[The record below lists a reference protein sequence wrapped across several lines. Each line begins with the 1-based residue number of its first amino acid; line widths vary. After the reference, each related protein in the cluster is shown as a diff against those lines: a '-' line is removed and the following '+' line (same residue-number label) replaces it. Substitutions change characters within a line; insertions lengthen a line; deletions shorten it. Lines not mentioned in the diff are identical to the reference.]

1 MKFLFLTQ
9 ERMKMGYTRKRHKA
23 LVVIADRSR
32 KSFFKKFFVEREIGP
47 VLTVLTI
54 MSVTL
59 AVSALQFGTRIWLY
73 LITLCLMASLVFL
86 FEKVHYEIWA
96 AEDMVNAQSLRKLVS
111 GIAGKEVSKIL
122 VPEHLEHDGYV
133 KKSDLHILETV
144 WDIINVARRNVEP
157 RILDD
162 VLYLR
167 LESFFND
174 ELEGYMLRR
183 QEKAE
188 QKIEELRKENSEK
201 LKEIED
207 LRKNLGI

>member
-1 MKFLFLTQ
+1 MKFHFLTQ
-9 ERMKMGYTRKRHKA
+9 ERMKMGYTRKRHEA
-23 LVVIADRSR
+23 LVAIADRSR
-32 KSFFKKFFVEREIGP
+32 KSFFEKFFVERETG
-47 VLTVLTI
+47 TVITLLTI
-54 MSVTL
+54 AATTL

-86 FEKVHYEIWA
+86 LEKVHYEIWT
-96 AEDMVNAQSLRKLVS
+96 AEKMVNAQSLRKLVS

-144 WDIINVARRNVEP
+144 WDINVARRNVEP
-157 RILDD
+157 RILDE

-174 ELEGYMLRR
+174 ELEEYMLRR
-183 QEKAE
+183 QEKTE
-188 QKIEELRKENSEK
+188 QKIKELKKENNEK

-207 LRKNLGI
+207 LRENLGI

>member
-1 MKFLFLTQ
+1 
-9 ERMKMGYTRKRHKA
+9 
-23 LVVIADRSR
+23 
-32 KSFFKKFFVEREIGP
+32 
-47 VLTVLTI
+47 
-54 MSVTL
+54 
-59 AVSALQFGTRIWLY
+59 
-73 LITLCLMASLVFL
+73 
-86 FEKVHYEIWA
+86 
-96 AEDMVNAQSLRKLVS
+96 MVNAKSLRKLLS
-111 GIAGKEVSKIL
+111 GIAGKRASEIL

-188 QKIEELRKENSEK
+188 QKIEELRKENGEK
-201 LKEIED
+201 LKEIEN

>member
-1 MKFLFLTQ
+1 MKFHFLTQ
-9 ERMKMGYTRKRHKA
+9 ERVKMGYTKKRHET
-23 LVVIADRSR
+23 LVAIADRSR
-32 KSFFKKFFVEREIGP
+32 KSFFQKFFVEREIGA
-47 VLTVLTI
+47 VAAVFTI
-54 MSVTL
+54 TAIIS
-59 AVSALQFGTRIWLY
+59 AVSALQFGTRSWLY
-73 LITLCLMASLVFL
+73 IITLCLILSTGFL
-86 FEKVHYEIWA
+86 FENIYYEIWE
-96 AEDMVNAQSLRKLVS
+96 AEKMVNAQSLRKLLS
-111 GIAGKEVSKIL
+111 AIAGKGASEIL
-122 VPEHLEHDGYV
+122 VPEHLEYDGYV

-183 QEKAE
+183 RRKAE
-188 QKIEELRKENSEK
+188 EKIEELKKENSEK

>member
-1 MKFLFLTQ
+1 MKFRFLTQ
-9 ERMKMGYTRKRHKA
+9 ERMNMGYTRKRHEA
-23 LVVIADRSR
+23 LVAIADRSR

-47 VLTVLTI
+47 VLTVLAI

-59 AVSALQFGTRIWLY
+59 AASVLQFGARIWLY
-73 LITLCLMASLVFL
+73 LITFFSSASLMFL
-86 FEKVHYEIWA
+86 LEKIYHEILT
-96 AEDMVNAQSLRKLVS
+96 AENMVNAKSLRKLLS
-111 GIAGKEVSKIL
+111 GIAGKEVSRIL

-133 KKSDLHILETV
+133 KKSDIHILETV

-167 LESFFND
+167 LESFFNE

-183 QEKAE
+183 RRKSEE
-188 QKIEELRKENSEK
+188 KIEELKKENSEK

>member
-1 MKFLFLTQ
+1 MKFHFLTQ
-9 ERMKMGYTRKRHKA
+9 ERMKMGYTRKRHEA
-23 LVVIADRSR
+23 LVAIADRSR
-32 KSFFKKFFVEREIGP
+32 KSFFEKFFVERETG
-47 VLTVLTI
+47 TVITLLTI
-54 MSVTL
+54 TATTL
-59 AVSALQFGTRIWLY
+59 AVPALQFGTRIWLY

-86 FEKVHYEIWA
+86 LEKVHYEIWT
-96 AEDMVNAQSLRKLVS
+96 AEKMVNAKSLRKLLS
-111 GIAGKEVSKIL
+111 GIAGKRASEIL

-144 WDIINVARRNVEP
+144 WDIINAARRNVEP

-188 QKIEELRKENSEK
+188 QKIEELRKENGEK
-201 LKEIED
+201 LKEIEN

>member
-1 MKFLFLTQ
+1 
-9 ERMKMGYTRKRHKA
+9 
-23 LVVIADRSR
+23 
-32 KSFFKKFFVEREIGP
+32 
-47 VLTVLTI
+47 
-54 MSVTL
+54 
-59 AVSALQFGTRIWLY
+59 
-73 LITLCLMASLVFL
+73 MASLVFL
-86 FEKVHYEIWA
+86 LEKVHYEIWT
-96 AEDMVNAQSLRKLVS
+96 AEKMVNAKSLRKLLS
-111 GIAGKEVSKIL
+111 GIAGKSASEIL

-188 QKIEELRKENSEK
+188 QKIEELRKENGEK
-201 LKEIED
+201 LKEIEN

>member
-1 MKFLFLTQ
+1 M
-9 ERMKMGYTRKRHKA
+9 
-23 LVVIADRSR
+23 
-32 KSFFKKFFVEREIGP
+32 
-47 VLTVLTI
+47 
-54 MSVTL
+54 
-59 AVSALQFGTRIWLY
+59 
-73 LITLCLMASLVFL
+73 
-86 FEKVHYEIWA
+86 
-96 AEDMVNAQSLRKLVS
+96 
-111 GIAGKEVSKIL
+111 
-122 VPEHLEHDGYV
+122 
-133 KKSDLHILETV
+133 

-188 QKIEELRKENSEK
+188 QKIEELRKENGEK
-201 LKEIED
+201 LKEIEN

>member
-1 MKFLFLTQ
+1 MKFHFLTQ
-9 ERMKMGYTRKRHKA
+9 ERMKMGYTRKRHEA

-32 KSFFKKFFVEREIGP
+32 KSFFQKFFVEREIGA
-47 VLTVLTI
+47 VAAVLTI
-54 MSVTL
+54 TAIIL
-59 AVSALQFGTRIWLY
+59 AVSALQFGTRFWLY
-73 LITLCLMASLVFL
+73 IISLCLILSTGFL
-86 FEKVHYEIWA
+86 FENIYYDIWE
-96 AEDMVNAQSLRKLVS
+96 AEKMVNAKSLRKLLS
-111 GIAGKEVSKIL
+111 GIAGKGASEIL

-167 LESFFND
+167 LESFFNE

-183 QEKAE
+183 RRKAE
-188 QKIEELRKENSEK
+188 EKIEELKKENSEK

>member
-1 MKFLFLTQ
+1 MKFRFLTQ
-9 ERMKMGYTRKRHKA
+9 ERMKMEYTRKRHEA
-23 LVVIADRSR
+23 LVAIADRSR
-32 KSFFKKFFVEREIGP
+32 KSFFKKFFVERETG
-47 VLTVLTI
+47 TVI
-54 MSVTL
+54 TL
-59 AVSALQFGTRIWLY
+59 LAIAAIISAVSILQFGARLWLY
-73 LITLCLMASLVFL
+73 SITLCSFTSLVFFL
-86 FEKVHYEIWA
+86 ENVHHEIWT
-96 AEDMVNAQSLRKLVS
+96 AENMVNAKSLRKLLS

-133 KKSDLHILETV
+133 KKSDIHILETV

-167 LESFFND
+167 LESFFNE

-183 QEKAE
+183 QKKAQE
-188 QKIEELRKENSEK
+188 KIEELKKDNSEK

-207 LRKNLGI
+207 LSKNLGI